1 MKALKGFFLIVYAA
15 LIILLFFNFD
25 TSLLVWVS
33 FFVNAIVL
41 LCITI
46 YHLYF
51 EKDYSPF
58 LSSFIVFTFLFFIAA
73 PITQISSF
81 YNQSTPK
88 FVHFFPYKESLVLYA
103 NFLILLFNVCFITFY
118 IRFKKKISFRK
129 REISLFRKK
138 TLPFSIAVIL
148 CICLLIFFTSY
159 NFVIE
164 EFSRPSWLKSSNS
177 VMVLLLWKKFLF
189 FIPLS
194 GICLCFQYFNK
205 TLKNKSNYKD
215 IIVFLV
221 LFIAILFWFKNP
233 LIEKRNALGPIY
245 ITLIFLFI
253 PRLLNNNVKILSFL
267 FFSMIILFPL
277 TAILTHSDASF
288 LEIYNNPMIL
298 IKEMKGGGITEA
310 FTTLNYDAFSNIT
323 VTLELISKEG
333 FSFGY
338 QLLGGVLFFF
348 PRSIWTSKPISSGE
362 LVGDYLVENYQYNF
376 TNLSNSFLSESFL
389 NFGLLGIII
398 FAIVLA
404 YMLNYFI
411 FWLKSENYLKKTM
424 AFYFSIHLIFFL
436 RGDFT
441 NGFSY
446 YVGPLLAVLLI
457 PWLVETI
464 IKELLLL
471 KKTNIGNDC

>member
-1 MKALKGFFLIVYAA
+1 
-15 LIILLFFNFD
+15 
-25 TSLLVWVS
+25 
-33 FFVNAIVL
+33 
-41 LCITI
+41 
-46 YHLYF
+46 
-51 EKDYSPF
+51 
-58 LSSFIVFTFLFFIAA
+58 
-73 PITQISSF
+73 
-81 YNQSTPK
+81 
-88 FVHFFPYKESLVLYA
+88 
-103 NFLILLFNVCFITFY
+103 
-118 IRFKKKISFRK
+118 
-129 REISLFRKK
+129 
-138 TLPFSIAVIL
+138 
-148 CICLLIFFTSY
+148 
-159 NFVIE
+159 
-164 EFSRPSWLKSSNS
+164 
-177 VMVLLLWKKFLF
+177 
-189 FIPLS
+189 
-194 GICLCFQYFNK
+194 
-205 TLKNKSNYKD
+205 
-215 IIVFLV
+215 
-221 LFIAILFWFKNP
+221 
-233 LIEKRNALGPIY
+233 
-245 ITLIFLFI
+245 
-253 PRLLNNNVKILSFL
+253 
-267 FFSMIILFPL
+267 
-277 TAILTHSDASF
+277 
-288 LEIYNNPMIL
+288 
-298 IKEMKGGGITEA
+298 MKGGGITEA
-310 FTTLNYDAFSNIT
+310 FTTLNYDAFANIT